1 MAEIFK
7 KLDKVVPKKDFGKVV
22 FLDRSAEAEEVDKMA
37 EKRAEAQ
44 RFVSMETT
52 VDDYRQLMWELHEL
66 YRKNAESHQQIGHSF
81 EAKQKSPEAFTYDP
95 NGSKFEME
103 ARRIEHA
110 QKQAEY
116 EVAQQAIWAGMQAW
130 GKGQKP
136 NEAFFRQLRTSLQDI
151 EKQEREAF
159 EASRRVP
166 ADPYLLEQW
175 KQVARKKQ
183 ILQNFEAHLRGS
195 K

>member
-1 MAEIFK
+1 MAEFFRK
-7 KLDKVVPKKDFGKVV
+7 PDGSKQKPHFGNVV
-22 FLDRSAEAEEVDKMA
+22 FPVSSSENGSDVTAER
-37 EKRAEAQ
+37 RAEAQ

-52 VDDYRQLMWELHEL
+52 VDDYRQIMWELHEL
-66 YRKNAESHQQIGHSF
+66 YRKNAESHQQIGQSF

-95 NGSKFEME
+95 QGSKFDME

-116 EVAQQAIWAGMQAW
+116 EVAQQTIWSGMQAW

-136 NEAFFRQLRTSLQDI
+136 NEAFFRQLRTSLQDV
-151 EKQEREAF
+151 EKREAEAF

-175 KQVARKKQ
+175 KQIARKKQ
-183 ILQNFEAHLRGS
+183 ILLNFEAYLRKS
-195 K
+195 V